1 MIQISSIMIA
11 IEQYRAAIGCFH
23 PKCFFNHKNIGNVN
37 ELLKLIVI
45 SLINLDSRKRRYMIW
60 FIGEFF

>member
-1 MIQISSIMIA
+1 MIA

-23 PKCFFNHKNIGNVN
+23 SKCFVSHKNIGNVN

-45 SLINLDSRKRRYMIW
+45 SLINWIPKYIFL
-60 FIGEFF
+60 FIGLLF